1 MGADHGTPRVSQHRL
16 DGSPP
21 KDPPSTE
28 SPPAEGA
35 LPAPSAPGS
44 TGSMVPGV
52 DDAALEER
60 RRQWA
65 IERAR
70 FEAAHLPPRTEA
82 PEVD

>member
-35 LPAPSAPGS
+35 LPLASAPGT
-44 TGSMVPGV
+44 TGSMVVGV

-70 FEAAHLPPRTEA
+70 FEAARPPPRTKA
-82 PEVD
+82 P

>member
-1 MGADHGTPRVSQHRL
+1 MGTDHGTPHVSQHRL

-21 KDPPSTE
+21 KDLSSTE
-28 SPPAEGA
+28 SPPTEGA
-35 LPAPSAPGS
+35 LPAPSAPGT
-44 TGSMVPGV
+44 TGSMVPGA

-70 FEAAHLPPRTEA
+70 FEAAHRPPRTEA
-82 PEVD
+82 SEVD